1 MSTKKSTRRLEVWCN
16 DAVCVYEF
24 PPHLCEVLDQYG
36 TTDEEVAETFVESL
50 TTATEEILKELLPE
64 NTH

>member
-24 PPHLCEVLDQYG
+24 PPHLCKVLDQHG
-36 TTDEEVAETFVESL
+36 TTDEEQAPARRGKHHHGWGKIYYRSL
-50 TTATEEILKELLPE
+50 KRDKQ
-64 NTH
+64 

>member
-24 PPHLCEVLDQYG
+24 PPHLCDVLDHHN
-36 TTDEEVAETFVESL
+36 TPHEEVTETFVESL